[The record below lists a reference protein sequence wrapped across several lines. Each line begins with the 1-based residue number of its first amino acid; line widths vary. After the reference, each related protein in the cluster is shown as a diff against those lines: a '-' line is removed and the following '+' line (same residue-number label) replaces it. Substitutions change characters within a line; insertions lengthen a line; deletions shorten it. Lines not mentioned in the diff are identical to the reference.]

1 MEYSAQFYT
10 ILAYFDWFFMV
21 FDTAIVLDS
30 GNMTLYGLVWCC
42 MTPVTGNSIK
52 RDHLMN
58 YFPLLSIPF
67 TVQSALYSTVW
78 VEGAGDRLLSQ
89 NVEDTYAYI
98 RGNNAITSA
107 YRHSVKCGSDW
118 LRGRSKSVV

>member
-21 FDTAIVLDS
+21 FDTAIVLDG
-30 GNMTLYGLVWCC
+30 GNMTLYGLVWSC

-67 TVQSALYSTVW
+67 TQNRANFLAFGECSVNFGNIFVW
-78 VEGAGDRLLSQ
+78 GEG
-89 NVEDTYAYI
+89 I
-98 RGNNAITSA
+98 
-107 YRHSVKCGSDW
+107 
-118 LRGRSKSVV
+118 